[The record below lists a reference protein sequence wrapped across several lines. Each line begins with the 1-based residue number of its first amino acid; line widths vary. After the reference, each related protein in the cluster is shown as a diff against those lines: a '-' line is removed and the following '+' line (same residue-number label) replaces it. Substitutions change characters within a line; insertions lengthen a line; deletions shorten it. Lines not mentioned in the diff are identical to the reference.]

1 MSDRDGK
8 PQSLD
13 QPWWL
18 GKAKRQH
25 ILVKFVVICVVI
37 ALLIL
42 GIAIIAVRLQRTLPR
57 PDDPERKPGRGSHR
71 NSGLPELRVQV
82 LQVG

>member
-1 MSDRDGK
+1 MNRDDQPHRNGK

-18 GKAKRQH
+18 GKAKRQR
-25 ILVKFVVICVVI
+25 ILLKFVVICVVN

-42 GIAIIAVRLQRTLPR
+42 GLAMIAVR
-57 PDDPERKPGRGSHR
+57 
-71 NSGLPELRVQV
+71 
-82 LQVG
+82 

>member
-1 MSDRDGK
+1 MSDRDGN

-25 ILVKFVVICVVI
+25 ILLKFVVICVVI

-42 GIAIIAVRLQRTLPR
+42 GLAIIAVR
-57 PDDPERKPGRGSHR
+57 
-71 NSGLPELRVQV
+71 
-82 LQVG
+82 

>member
-1 MSDRDGK
+1 MNRDDQPHRNGK

-25 ILVKFVVICVVI
+25 ILLKFVVICVVI

-42 GIAIIAVRLQRTLPR
+42 GLAMIAVR
-57 PDDPERKPGRGSHR
+57 
-71 NSGLPELRVQV
+71 
-82 LQVG
+82 

>member
-1 MSDRDGK
+1 MNRDEQ
-8 PQSLD
+8 PHRNVTPRSLD

-25 ILVKFVVICVVI
+25 ILLKFVIVCVVI

-42 GIAIIAVRLQRTLPR
+42 GIVIIASR
-57 PDDPERKPGRGSHR
+57 
-71 NSGLPELRVQV
+71 
-82 LQVG
+82 

>member
-1 MSDRDGK
+1 MSDRDEK

-25 ILVKFVVICVVI
+25 ILLKFVVICVVI

-42 GIAIIAVRLQRTLPR
+42 GLAIIAVR
-57 PDDPERKPGRGSHR
+57 
-71 NSGLPELRVQV
+71 
-82 LQVG
+82 

>member
-1 MSDRDGK
+1 VSVKRDPGPKDTPAPRSGIQFDAAEASTMSDRDEK

-25 ILVKFVVICVVI
+25 ILLKFVVICVVI

-42 GIAIIAVRLQRTLPR
+42 GIAIIAVR
-57 PDDPERKPGRGSHR
+57 
-71 NSGLPELRVQV
+71 
-82 LQVG
+82 

>member
-1 MSDRDGK
+1 MTRDDQPRRSVT

-25 ILVKFVVICVVI
+25 ILLKFVVVCVVI

-42 GIAIIAVRLQRTLPR
+42 GLAITAVR
-57 PDDPERKPGRGSHR
+57 
-71 NSGLPELRVQV
+71 
-82 LQVG
+82 